1 MGLIRILLMAFN
13 VGVVALLIYR
23 LLQVYQT
30 QMEPSRKRIIISTGI
45 ILLLLPVTM
54 LMRFIP
60 VTFLYF
66 LIYPLGIALFLYIT
80 WDNRNH

>member
-30 QMEPSRKRIIISTGI
+30 QMEPSRKRVIIITGI

-80 WDNRNH
+80 WDNRT